1 PSSAEDSPSGLWRS
15 LGKRVGLTPSGV
27 RIPYPPL
34 NAGPALLRCRAWA
47 LSVSRDEPHGLDEL
61 QRQLRRTAPQV
72 IERAAVPPGRKVLH
86 VLYLLLSACALIGPI
101 AAFTASLDMSEAP
114 TRSYDFDP
122 EFEIKVARIG
132 VAFGI
137 FFQGRMLY
145 RWWPEGQH
153 RASAAIV

>member
-1 PSSAEDSPSGLWRS
+1 MPAAITNENAAAGTRSATSSIRWVMSTSRAYGTPWWRIRPTGGDTVPSSAEDSPSGLWRS

-61 QRQLRRTAPQV
+61 QRQLRRTAPQF

-86 VLYLLLSACALIGPI
+86 VLYLLLS
-101 AAFTASLDMSEAP
+101 
-114 TRSYDFDP
+114 
-122 EFEIKVARIG
+122 
-132 VAFGI
+132 
-137 FFQGRMLY
+137 
-145 RWWPEGQH
+145 
-153 RASAAIV
+153 